1 MRSINMKKLSLV
13 SLLLTS
19 LIFTGFSQSVWSSRS
34 NTVFNRSNGIS
45 SFNVEMRGKIE
56 VTDDDKDIK
65 SISPDGYLEIN
76 KVTFGSRRTIVITPE
91 GNGLKREYYEGR
103 EKLPFE
109 PEGRKWLGEILPE
122 LLRSTTIAAESRVNR
137 FYKKGGTSAVL
148 SEISAM
154 ESDYVKAEY
163 ANILMAL
170 NIPAGD
176 YPNIISKI
184 SSTIDS
190 DHYLS
195 SFLEKNM
202 NKFLQ
207 DKAATDAV
215 FAACGQIDSDHYK
228 TQVIKE
234 ALENQNPSAV
244 AISSILKASN
254 DMSSDHYKTEVLT
267 SLLKKNDLTDA
278 TIGEM
283 IAATRSIDSDHYRTI
298 VLKKALSKPS
308 LSPTSYKRVVESVR
322 EIDSD
327 HYKTEVL
334 TDLLQNR
341 LNNDVSAAVVLVS
354 ENIESD
360 HYKTIV
366 LKSLV
371 NQNMDEASFTK
382 LIEATSNFDSD
393 HYASQFLQSAL
404 QYPNLTDKQLVII
417 LKSVG
422 NIESDHYK
430 TEVLTKA
437 APRVRNG
444 DSSLKDAYRAAAKG
458 ISSETYYGRALRAI
472 D

>member
-1 MRSINMKKLSLV
+1 MKKLSLI

-19 LIFTGFSQSVWSSRS
+19 LIFAGYSQSVWSSKS
-34 NTVFNRSNGIS
+34 NTVFNRSNGVS

-65 SISPDGYLEIN
+65 SISSDGYLEIN
-76 KVTFGSRRTIVITPE
+76 KVTFGSRRTIIITPE

-109 PEGRKWLGEILPE
+109 PEGRKWLSEILPE

-137 FYKKGGTSAVL
+137 FYKKGGTNAVL
-148 SEISAM
+148 SEINAI
-154 ESDYVKAEY
+154 ESDYVKAHY
-163 ANILMAL
+163 ANILMEQ
-170 NIPAGD
+170 NVPAGD
-176 YPNIISKI
+176 YPDIINRI

-190 DHYLS
+190 DHYLTN
-195 SFLEKNM
+195 FLEKNM
-202 NKFLQ
+202 GKFLQ
-207 DKAATDAV
+207 DKASTDAV
-215 FAACGQIDSDHYK
+215 FAACGKMDSDHYK

-234 ALENQNPSAV
+234 ALEKQNPSAV
-244 AISSILKASN
+244 AISSILKASG
-254 DMSSDHYKTEVLT
+254 DMSSDHYKTEVLS

-283 IAATRSIDSDHYRTI
+283 IAATRNIDSDHYRTV
-298 VLKKALSKPS
+298 VLKKALSKPN
-308 LSPTSYKRVVESVR
+308 LSPTSFKRVVESVR

-334 TDLLQNR
+334 TDLLQNK
-341 LNNDVSAAVVLVS
+341 LNNDVSAAIVLVS
-354 ENIESD
+354 ENIDSD

-371 NQNMDEASFTK
+371 KQNMDEASFTK
-382 LIEATSNFDSD
+382 LIEATSKFDSD

-404 QYPNLTDKQLVII
+404 QYPNITNKQLLII
-417 LKSVG
+417 LNSVG
-422 NIESDHYK
+422 NIDSDHYK
-430 TEVLTKA
+430 TEVLTRA
-437 APRVRNG
+437 APRVRTG
-444 DSSLKDAYRAAAKG
+444 DSTLKDAYRAAAKNIG
-458 ISSETYYGRALRAI
+458 SETYYGRALRAI